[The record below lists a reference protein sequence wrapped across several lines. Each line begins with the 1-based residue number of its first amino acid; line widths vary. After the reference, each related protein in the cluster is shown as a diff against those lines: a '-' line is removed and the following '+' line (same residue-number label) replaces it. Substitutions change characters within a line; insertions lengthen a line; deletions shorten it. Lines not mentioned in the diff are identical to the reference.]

1 MYSRYPKGIE
11 QVVINAPKVCEK
23 SYQER
28 LQENE
33 YAQAALSVMIK
44 GQMLQQP
51 SLTECAWHLSLLDEE
66 RYKAKGKYMTLDHL
80 KQEAVKW
87 ARAKE

>member
-1 MYSRYPKGIE
+1 M
-11 QVVINAPKVCEK
+11 INAPKVCEK

-33 YAQAALSVMIK
+33 YAQAALSVMLK

-51 SLTECAWHLSLLDEE
+51 ALTECAWHLSLLDEE
-66 RYKAKGKYMTLDHL
+66 RYKTKGKYMTLDHL

-87 ARAKE
+87 ARDK